1 MINHV
6 FVYGTLQPGQPRWPA
21 LARFTPEPNATRAAS
36 VPGQLF
42 DTGYGWPAAVFEDA
56 SSDHV
61 TGVVVH
67 LDPESVD
74 EALLTLDA
82 IEGVASGLFQR
93 VIVTAGGHPC
103 SAYHWPGPTEGFHRI
118 PGWC

>member
-21 LARFTPEPNATRAAS
+21 LARFTAQPNATHEAS

-42 DTGYGWPAAVFEDA
+42 DTGYRWPAAVFEPD
-56 SSDHV
+56 STDHV
-61 TGVVVH
+61 PGVVVR
-67 LDPESVD
+67 LDPESID

-82 IEGVASGLFQR
+82 IEGVDSGLFQR
-93 VIVTAGGHPC
+93 VIVTAGGHTC
-103 SAYHWPGPTEGFHRI
+103 WSYNWPGPTEGFHRI
-118 PGWC
+118 SAWC

>member
-21 LARFTPEPNATRAAS
+21 LARFTPQPNATPA
-36 VPGQLF
+36 VCLPGHLF
-42 DTGYGWPAAVFEDA
+42 DTGYGWPAAVFDPD
-56 SSDHV
+56 SGDQV
-61 TGVVVH
+61 PGVVVG
-67 LDPESVD
+67 LDPKSVD

-82 IEGVASGLFQR
+82 IEGVDSGLFQR

-103 SAYHWPGPTEGFHRI
+103 WSYNWPGPTEGFHRI
-118 PGWC
+118 PAWC

>member
-1 MINHV
+1 MPRV
-6 FVYGTLQPGQPRWPA
+6 FVYGTLRPGQPRWPA
-21 LARFTPEPNATRAAS
+21 LARFISEPDATRAAS

-42 DTGYGWPAAVFEDA
+42 DTGYGWPAAIFEGTSIDQ
-56 SSDHV
+56 V
-61 TGVVVH
+61 LGVVVR

-82 IEGVASGLFQR
+82 IEGVDSGLFQR
-93 VIVTAGGHPC
+93 VIVTADGHPC
-103 SAYHWPGPTEGFHRI
+103 WSYHWPGPTEGFQRI